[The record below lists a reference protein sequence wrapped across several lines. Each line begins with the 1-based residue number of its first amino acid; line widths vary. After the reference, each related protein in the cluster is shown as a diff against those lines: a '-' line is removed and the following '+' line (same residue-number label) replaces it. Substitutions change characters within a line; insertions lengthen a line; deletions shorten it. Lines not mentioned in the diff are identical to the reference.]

1 MEIVPGIHR
10 LESYIGDKLMAHHLI
25 RGERSLLV
33 DTGTPQ

>member
-25 RGERSLLV
+25 TDERCE
-33 DTGTPQ
+33 DHPG